1 MMQSTEIREYMG
13 TNIYS
18 CELNSS
24 GMRWYA
30 SSRKGGY
37 LRADTLYGIK
47 ELIRREARR

>member
-1 MMQSTEIREYMG
+1 MMRSTKIRKYMG
-13 TNIYS
+13 TNIYP

-30 SSRKGGY
+30 IPRKCGC
-37 LRADTLYGIK
+37 LRADTLCGIK